1 MKLNALETLKQIK
14 YYISK
19 QVYVQRK
26 FTLTMGVTLGGTI
39 FVAYVGYTHKIH
51 KIYIYSRILHVYPH
65 TTMLIHSILGISYS
79 IL

>member
-39 FVAYVGYTHKIH
+39 FVACVGYTHKIH
-51 KIYIYSRILHVYPH
+51 KIYIYIY
-65 TTMLIHSILGISYS
+65 IYI
-79 IL
+79 